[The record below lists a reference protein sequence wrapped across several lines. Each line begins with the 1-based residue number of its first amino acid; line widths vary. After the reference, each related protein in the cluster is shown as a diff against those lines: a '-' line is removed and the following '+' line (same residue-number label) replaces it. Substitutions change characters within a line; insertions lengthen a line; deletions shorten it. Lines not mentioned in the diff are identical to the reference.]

1 MTEYLRPVPAA
12 FQSDRDMALFLE
24 QIRTRLRDAT
34 TGTPG
39 LVRRTAP
46 RADSA
51 AAVTAADAGTTY
63 TAAEQALINEIK
75 ANHNQLQADFNDL
88 LAKLKVAGVME
99 P

>member
-12 FQSDRDMALFLE
+12 FQRDRDMALFME

-34 TGTPG
+34 VGAPG
-39 LVRRTAP
+39 LMRRVTP

-51 AAVTAADAGTTY
+51 AVVTAADAGATY
-63 TAAEQALINEIK
+63 TAAEQTLINEIK
-75 ANHNQLQADFNDL
+75 ADHNQLQADFNDL
-88 LAKLKVAGVME
+88 LAKLRAAGVME